1 MAATKMDR
9 NDLLIATR
17 TTFLSEFNRRIA
29 LVLESVVSQLFSKA
43 DRASSMVEQ
52 RQLLEARQFVMSHG
66 AVLEQHLVKT
76 IEQLV
81 HRNFQTAYSNF
92 RPSFFD
98 GIGAAGLSLVESASF
113 EEELHIDQITVRFRQ
128 EAEEAIR
135 DLNIRIALLFEQDV
149 IKERENPFRTYVISR
164 AFATALEDTVED
176 HALIPL
182 LLGQLTESMCPHIAP
197 IYEALNVL
205 LAQHGIAAQL
215 QLKVRK
221 QPDLSQFGQRAES
234 ITEFESDQ
242 SNSDAGL
249 SSSSQSDLGVSD
261 FSPDPVSRYANYSA
275 SSPVVESAFAQRMT
289 RSEDQL
295 LDYVQSIGQSM
306 GQVGSSAENGV
317 EVTSPFD
324 RGMSRAAASSSQPAG
339 ARSAAKSWL
348 SDVKSAG
355 RSLKHFFTGNSMSK
369 MGAVDAPFGDDIA
382 PRPMRQVSAPL
393 AHSVQNLI
401 QISTPSTEGMWGEDG
416 KIRNLILEQRQ
427 QLNDIAADVDE
438 SMTIDVVAM
447 LFEFILRDGKVPA
460 EVRAQLGRL
469 QFLVLKIALQDPNL
483 FARKTHPA
491 RMLVNRIG
499 SISLSM
505 QQNSESAERVN
516 AEICRIVAIILA
528 DETEDLNLFT
538 LMLDELDA
546 WVANELAHCE
556 KMASTAAQVLDHA
569 KQRTL
574 HFARITAMISDALSP
589 YTIEPYLYD
598 FLVTSWA
605 RAIELAGREKPEKE
619 QRYRLVVPDLIWS
632 LAPKVDREECKLL
645 LGLIPSMVSTLREGV
660 LSLQWKPE
668 QIQELNS
675 HLVDAHRLAMRTG
688 SGDLTAP
695 PPPLSMIHEEFRD
708 FMLAAYTDAPTEA
721 EAREPLNPVFIEEA
735 IGALENK
742 LNLIDQII
750 EAELGLETPAEALQQ
765 QSANDNAGFVQQLG
779 NGVAV
784 EININGTPQLAQLSW
799 TKANQNAIVLLVE
812 GHEEPSVLSLRA
824 FRRLFARDRV
834 RFLEESQ
841 LFDRAMVDLLRST
854 DDLVQRESVAA

>member
-17 TTFLSEFNRRIA
+17 SVFLSEFNHRIA
-29 LVLESVVSQLFSKA
+29 PVLEHALAQLFSKA

-52 RQLLEARQFVMSHG
+52 RQFLEARQFVMSHS

-81 HRNFQTAYSNF
+81 HRSFQTAYSNF

-128 EAEEAIR
+128 EAEESIR

-164 AFATALEDTVED
+164 AFATALEETVED
-176 HALIPL
+176 HALIPV
-182 LLGQLTESMCPHIAP
+182 LLGQFTESMCLHIAP
-197 IYEALNVL
+197 MYEALNSL
-205 LAQHGIAAQL
+205 LASHGIAAQL

-221 QPDLSQFGQRAES
+221 QPDLSQFSQRMEASEPQLEGGLVDS
-234 ITEFESDQ
+234 ATNLNQHSDATEF
-242 SNSDAGL
+242 AP
-249 SSSSQSDLGVSD
+249 DLVSHYAQYTAPSARPD
-261 FSPDPVSRYANYSA
+261 GSFS
-275 SSPVVESAFAQRMT
+275 QRMH

-295 LDYVQSIGQSM
+295 LDYVQSIGA
-306 GQVGSSAENGV
+306 G
-317 EVTSPFD
+317 
-324 RGMSRAAASSSQPAG
+324 AASDKGAEHDLSHSAAG
-339 ARSAAKSWL
+339 APEVARGAAKSWL
-348 SDVKSAG
+348 NDVKNAG
-355 RSLKHFFTGNSMSK
+355 RSLKHFFTGNSMAK
-369 MGAVDAPFGDDIA
+369 MGAVDAPFDSEIA
-382 PRPMRQVSAPL
+382 PHPIRQVSAPL
-393 AHSVQNLI
+393 AHSVHNLL

-427 QLNDIAADVDE
+427 QLNEIAADVDE

-447 LFEFILRDGKVPA
+447 LFEFILRDTKVPA

-505 QQNSESAERVN
+505 QQNSDSAKRVN

-528 DETEDLNLFT
+528 DETEDLHLFT

-556 KMASTAAQVLDHA
+556 KMASTAVQVLDTA

-589 YTIEPYLYD
+589 YTIEPYLHD

-605 RAIELAGREKPEKE
+605 RAIELAGREKPAKE

-632 LAPKVDREECKLL
+632 LAPKVDREECKIL
-645 LGLIPSMVSTLREGV
+645 LGLIPSMVSILREGV
-660 LSLQWKPE
+660 LSLQWQPE

-675 HLVDAHRLAMRTG
+675 HLVDAHRLAMRAG
-688 SGDLTAP
+688 SADLSAP

-708 FMLAAYTDAPTEA
+708 FMLAAYTDKPSELEDRA
-721 EAREPLNPVFIEEA
+721 PLNPVFIEEA

-765 QSANDNAGFVQQLG
+765 SANDNSAFVQQLA
-779 NGVAV
+779 NGVGV
-784 EININGTPQLAQLSW
+784 EININGTPQVAQLSW
-799 TKANQNAIVLLVE
+799 TQANQNAIVLLVE

-841 LFDRAMVDLLRST
+841 LFDRAMVDLLRSA
-854 DDLVQRESVAA
+854 DDLMQREAVAA

>member
-1 MAATKMDR
+1 
-9 NDLLIATR
+9 
-17 TTFLSEFNRRIA
+17 
-29 LVLESVVSQLFSKA
+29 
-43 DRASSMVEQ
+43 
-52 RQLLEARQFVMSHG
+52 
-66 AVLEQHLVKT
+66 
-76 IEQLV
+76 
-81 HRNFQTAYSNF
+81 
-92 RPSFFD
+92 
-98 GIGAAGLSLVESASF
+98 
-113 EEELHIDQITVRFRQ
+113 HIDQITVRFRQ
-128 EAEEAIR
+128 EAEEPIR
-135 DLNIRIALLFEQDV
+135 DLNIRVALLFEQDV

-164 AFATALEDTVED
+164 AFATALEETVQD
-176 HALIPL
+176 QALIPV

-197 IYEALNVL
+197 IYEALNAL
-205 LAQHGIAAQL
+205 LAKHGIAAQL

-221 QPDLSQFGQRAES
+221 QPDLSQFGQRADAIPELAQMEAAVKAS
-234 ITEFESDQ
+234 Q
-242 SNSDAGL
+242 NLNS
-249 SSSSQSDLGVSD
+249 SVD
-261 FSPDPVSRYANYSA
+261 FAPDPVSRYANYS
-275 SSPVVESAFAQRMT
+275 PNTMSADAPISERMT

-295 LDYVQSIGQSM
+295 IDFVQSIGIGSDPVASQQSDM
-306 GQVGSSAENGV
+306 ANSDHVA
-317 EVTSPFD
+317 T
-324 RGMSRAAASSSQPAG
+324 AG
-339 ARSAAKSWL
+339 ERRAAKSWL
-348 SDVKSAG
+348 SDVKNAG
-355 RSLKHFFTGNSMSK
+355 HALKHFFTGSSMSK
-369 MGAVDAPFGDDIA
+369 MGAVDAPFGDDIT
-382 PRPMRQVSAPL
+382 PHPMRRVSAPL
-393 AHSVQNLI
+393 AHSVQSLI
-401 QISTPSTEGMWGEDG
+401 QVSTPTTEGMWGEDG

-447 LFEFILRDGKVPA
+447 LFEFILRDSKVPA

-499 SISLSM
+499 SISLGM
-505 QQNSESAERVN
+505 QQNSDSAERVN
-516 AEICRIVAIILA
+516 AEICRIVGIILA
-528 DETEDLNLFT
+528 DETEDLHLFT
-538 LMLDELDA
+538 LMLDELDS

-556 KMASTAAQVLDHA
+556 KMASTATQVLDHA

-598 FLVTSWA
+598 FLVSSWS

-675 HLVDAHRLAMRTG
+675 HLVDAHRLAMRAGT
-688 SGDLTAP
+688 GDLTAP

-708 FMLAAYTDAPTEA
+708 FMRAAYTDAPSEA

-750 EAELGLETPAEALQQ
+750 ESELGLETPAEALQQ
-765 QSANDNAGFVQQLG
+765 SNHNDAFIEQLG
-779 NGVAV
+779 IGVAV

-799 TKANQNAIVLLVE
+799 TSANRDAIVLVVE

-841 LFDRAMVDLLRST
+841 LFDRAMVDLLRSA
-854 DDLVQRESVAA
+854 DDLMQR

>member
-17 TTFLSEFNRRIA
+17 TTFLSEFNLRIA

-52 RQLLEARQFVMSHG
+52 RQFLEARQFVMSHG
-66 AVLEQHLVKT
+66 AILEQHLVKN
-76 IEQLV
+76 IEQLL
-81 HRNFQTAYSNF
+81 HRSFQTAYSNF
-92 RPSFFD
+92 RPSFFA

-128 EAEEAIR
+128 EAEEGIR

-164 AFATALEDTVED
+164 ALATALEETVED
-176 HALIPL
+176 HALIPV
-182 LLGQLTESMCPHIAP
+182 LLGQLTESMCPHVAP
-197 IYEALNVL
+197 IYEALNTL

-221 QPDLSQFGQRAES
+221 QPDLSQFGQRAAAISQAEH
-234 ITEFESDQ
+234 EEVGADF
-242 SNSDAGL
+242 AP
-249 SSSSQSDLGVSD
+249 SSLSQSDDGSG
-261 FSPDPVSRYANYSA
+261 FSPDSASHYANYTASTTSA
-275 SSPVVESAFAQRMT
+275 EPVFAQRAS

-295 LDYVQSIGQSM
+295 LDYVQSMGAAVNQSVDNP
-306 GQVGSSAENGV
+306 VGSSAK
-317 EVTSPFD
+317 
-324 RGMSRAAASSSQPAG
+324 AAMPAG
-339 ARSAAKSWL
+339 QRPIVQSWL

-355 RSLKHFFTGNSMSK
+355 RSIKHFFTGHSMSK
-369 MGAVDAPFGDDIA
+369 MGAVDAPFGEDMA

-401 QISTPSTEGMWGEDG
+401 QISTPSTEGIWGEDG

-505 QQNSESAERVN
+505 QQNSDSAERVN
-516 AEICRIVAIILA
+516 AEICRIVGIILA
-528 DETEDLNLFT
+528 DETEDLHLFT
-538 LMLDELDA
+538 LMLDQLDS

-556 KMASTAAQVLDHA
+556 KIASTAAQVLDHA

-574 HFARITAMISDALSP
+574 HFARITAMISNALSP

-598 FLVTSWA
+598 FLVGTWA

-632 LAPKVDREECKLL
+632 LAPKVDREACKLL

-660 LSLQWKPE
+660 LSLQWRPE

-675 HLVDAHRLAMRTG
+675 HLVDAHRLAMRAG
-688 SGDLTAP
+688 AGDLTAP

-750 EAELGLETPAEALQQ
+750 ESELGLETPAEALQQ
-765 QSANDNAGFVQQLG
+765 NTNDHAAFVQQLG

-799 TKANQNAIVLLVE
+799 TKINQNAIVLLVE
-812 GHEEPSVLSLRA
+812 GYEEPAVLSLRA

-841 LFDRAMVDLLRST
+841 LFDRAMVDLLRSA
-854 DDLVQRESVAA
+854 DDLVQREHVAA

>member
-1 MAATKMDR
+1 MAAKKMDR

-17 TTFLSEFNRRIA
+17 STFLAEFNQRVSVA
-29 LVLESVVSQLFSKA
+29 LEQVVSQLFSKA

-52 RQLLEARQFVMSHG
+52 RQLLEARQFVMTHG

-81 HRNFQTAYSNF
+81 HRSFQTAYSNF

-128 EAEEAIR
+128 EAEEPLR

-164 AFATALEDTVED
+164 AFATALEETVED
-176 HALIPL
+176 HVLIPV
-182 LLGQLTESMCPHIAP
+182 LLGQLTESMCVHIAP
-197 IYEALNVL
+197 IYEALNAL

-221 QPDLSQFGQRAES
+221 QPDLSQLGSRADSATES
-234 ITEFESDQ
+234 TNLENELERSQLQGAASDFAADAASHYAGNS
-242 SNSDAGL
+242 SNSSIAAAGT
-249 SSSSQSDLGVSD
+249 S
-261 FSPDPVSRYANYSA
+261 
-275 SSPVVESAFAQRMT
+275 ERMT

-295 LDYVQSIGQSM
+295 MDYVQSIHAGSDLAQTS
-306 GQVGSSAENGV
+306 VGDAGTSSNSGHSTGRTV
-317 EVTSPFD
+317 
-324 RGMSRAAASSSQPAG
+324 
-339 ARSAAKSWL
+339 AKSWL

-355 RSLKHFFTGNSMSK
+355 QVLKHFFTGSSMSK

-382 PRPMRQVSAPL
+382 PHPMRRVSAPL

-401 QISTPSTEGMWGEDG
+401 QISTPSTEGMWGPDG

-427 QLNDIAADVDE
+427 QLSDIAADVDE

-447 LFEFILRDGKVPA
+447 LFEFILRDSKVPA

-491 RMLVNRIG
+491 RLLVNRIG
-499 SISLSM
+499 SISLGM
-505 QQNSESAERVN
+505 QNNSDSAERVN
-516 AEICRIVAIILA
+516 AEICRIVGVILA

-538 LMLDELDA
+538 LMLDELDSG
-546 WVANELAHCE
+546 VANELAHCE

-574 HFARITAMISDALSP
+574 HFARITAMISDALLP
-589 YTIEPYLYD
+589 YTIEPFLHD
-598 FLVTSWA
+598 FLVTSWS
-605 RAIELAGREKPEKE
+605 RAIELAGRETPDKE
-619 QRYRLVVPDLIWS
+619 QRYRLLVPDLIWS

-645 LGLIPSMVSTLREGV
+645 LGLIPNMVSTLREGV
-660 LSLQWKPE
+660 LSLQWRPA
-668 QIQELNS
+668 QIQELNT
-675 HLVDAHRLAMRTG
+675 HLVDAHRLAMRAG
-688 SGDLTAP
+688 SGDLAAP

-708 FMLAAYTDAPTEA
+708 FMLAAYTDAPSEA
-721 EAREPLNPVFIEEA
+721 EASEPLNPVFIEEA

-750 EAELGLETPAEALQQ
+750 ESELGLETPAEALQQ
-765 QSANDNAGFVQQLG
+765 STNDNAEFIQQLG
-779 NGVAV
+779 NGVAI
-784 EININGTPQLAQLSW
+784 EININGSPQLAQLSW
-799 TKANQNAIVLLVE
+799 TKANQNAIVLVVE

-841 LFDRAMVDLLRST
+841 LFDRAMVDLLRSA
-854 DDLVQRESVAA
+854 DGLVQREMALG

>member
-1 MAATKMDR
+1 MAANKMDR

-17 TTFLSEFNRRIA
+17 SVFISEFNQRIV
-29 LVLESVVSQLFSKA
+29 LVLEQAEAQLFSKA
-43 DRASSMVEQ
+43 DRAGSMVEQ
-52 RQLLEARQFVMSHG
+52 RQFLEARQFVMSNSKVLVQHIVK
-66 AVLEQHLVKT
+66 ALEQL
-76 IEQLV
+76 L
-81 HRNFQTAYSNF
+81 HRSFQTAYSNF

-98 GIGAAGLSLVESASF
+98 GLGSAGLSLVESASF
-113 EEELHIDQITVRFRQ
+113 EEELHIDQMTVRFRQ
-128 EAEEAIR
+128 EAEESIR

-164 AFATALEDTVED
+164 ALATGLEETVED
-176 HALIPL
+176 TGLIPV
-182 LLGQLTESMCPHIAP
+182 LLGQLTESMCPHILP
-197 IYEALNVL
+197 LYDALNAL
-205 LAQHGIAAQL
+205 LATHGIAAQL
-215 QLKVRK
+215 QLKVQK
-221 QPDLSQFGQRAES
+221 QPDLFQLGQR
-234 ITEFESDQ
+234 TEFAEQLESDVEGSEPIADGLDLNHQ
-242 SNSDAGL
+242 SGFA
-249 SSSSQSDLGVSD
+249 
-261 FSPDPVSRYANYSA
+261 PDPVSHYSQFG
-275 SSPVVESAFAQRMT
+275 SHSARNDAPFAQRMH

-295 LDYVQSIGQSM
+295 LDYVQSIGQR
-306 GQVGSSAENGV
+306 GGSPTGFSNESGFDGGASFDSAGAFEDHSRS
-317 EVTSPFD
+317 TSPA
-324 RGMSRAAASSSQPAG
+324 GQSSRPAG
-339 ARSAAKSWL
+339 GVKSWL
-348 SDVKSAG
+348 SDVKNAG
-355 RSLKHFFTGNSMSK
+355 RSLKHFFTGHSMSK
-369 MGAVDAPFGDDIA
+369 MGAVDAPFGDEVEPQPI
-382 PRPMRQVSAPL
+382 RQVSAPL

-401 QISTPSTEGMWGEDG
+401 QISTPSTEAMWGEDG

-447 LFEFILRDGKVPA
+447 LFEFILRDPKVPA

-505 QQNSESAERVN
+505 QQNSESAKRVN

-528 DETEDLNLFT
+528 DETEDLQLFT
-538 LMLDELDA
+538 VMLDELDA

-556 KMASTAAQVLDHA
+556 EMAGAAVQVLDTA

-589 YTIEPYLYD
+589 YTIDPYLHD

-605 RAIELAGREKPEKE
+605 RAIELAGREKSEKE

-632 LAPKVDREECKLL
+632 LAPKVDREECKIL
-645 LGLIPSMVSTLREGV
+645 LGLIPSMVATLRDGV
-660 LSLQWKPE
+660 LSLQWKAD

-675 HLVDAHRLAMRTG
+675 HLVDAHRLAMRSGT
-688 SGDLTAP
+688 GDLVAP

-708 FMLAAYTDAPTEA
+708 FLLASYDEKPTELEERA
-721 EAREPLNPVFIEEA
+721 PLNPVFIEEA
-735 IGALENK
+735 IGSLENK

-750 EAELGLETPAEALQQ
+750 EAELGFETPAEALQQ
-765 QSANDNAGFVQQLG
+765 GSSDNSAFVQQLG

-799 TKANQNAIVLLVE
+799 TPANQNVIVLLVE
-812 GHEEPSVLSLRA
+812 GHELPSVLSLRA

-841 LFDRAMVDLLRST
+841 LFDRAMVDLLRSA
-854 DDLVQRESVAA
+854 DDLVQNAT